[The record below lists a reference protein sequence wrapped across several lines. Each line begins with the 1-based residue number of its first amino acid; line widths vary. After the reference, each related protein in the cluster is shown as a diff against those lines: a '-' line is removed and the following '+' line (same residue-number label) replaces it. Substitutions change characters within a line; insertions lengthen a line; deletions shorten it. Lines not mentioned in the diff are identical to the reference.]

1 MRLVTH
7 LIAVNREIRLR
18 RQLADI
24 ERVVLALPVRAHADL
39 QQLVRREME
48 QAAACDFPTST
59 APRRKSAT
67 APTDTARISAWARP
81 APTTR

>member
-24 ERVVLALPVRAHADL
+24 ERVHRENGRTEYDKPLDMAKVVDDRFVAKAIAVLGK
-39 QQLVRREME
+39 
-48 QAAACDFPTST
+48 AA
-59 APRRKSAT
+59 
-67 APTDTARISAWARP
+67 P
-81 APTTR
+81 AK